1 MNRSFVIFSKLRNKI
16 QIIYLFSPLNHK
28 YAILNKEGIMT
39 NKKKNNND
47 KRIRIL
53 KAATQVFAQHGF
65 YNSKIS
71 EIAKAANV
79 ADGTIYL
86 YFKNKDDL
94 LISLFEEEMANII
107 RKMKDEVAREE
118 GFENKIRKF
127 IKVHLDLIAENQDL
141 AEVLQIELRQSHK
154 FMKEYMG
161 TKLNDYL
168 NIISNIIV
176 QGQKNG
182 EIRSDIIPG
191 IAKRI
196 LFGALDELSGFW
208 VLSKNK
214 RYSLSLS
221 AQMLGD
227 IFINGIMID
236 QK

>member
-1 MNRSFVIFSKLRNKI
+1 M
-16 QIIYLFSPLNHK
+16 
-28 YAILNKEGIMT
+28 A
-39 NKKKNNND
+39 NKKKNNDD
-47 KRIRIL
+47 KRERIL
-53 KAATQVFAQHGF
+53 KAATQIFAQHGF
-65 YNSKIS
+65 YKSTIS
-71 EIAKAANV
+71 EIAKIANV

-94 LISLFEEEMANII
+94 LISLFEEEM
-107 RKMKDEVAREE
+107 MKIVQRMKEEVVKED

-127 IKVHLDLIAENQDL
+127 IQIHLEVIANNKEL

-154 FMKEYMG
+154 FMKDYMG

-168 NIISNIIV
+168 NIISGIIS
-176 QGQKNG
+176 QAQRNG
-182 EIRSDIIPG
+182 EVRSDIIPG

-214 RYSLSLS
+214 RYSIATS

-227 IFINGIMID
+227 IFINGIA
-236 QK
+236 KNHK

>member
-1 MNRSFVIFSKLRNKI
+1 MANKR
-16 QIIYLFSPLNHK
+16 
-28 YAILNKEGIMT
+28 
-39 NKKKNNND
+39 KNNDD
-47 KRIRIL
+47 KRERIL

-65 YNSKIS
+65 FNSKIS

-94 LISLFEEEMANII
+94 LICLFEEEMNKII
-107 RKMKDEVAREE
+107 RK
-118 GFENKIRKF
+118 
-127 IKVHLDLIAENQDL
+127 L

-161 TKLNDYL
+161 SKLNDYL
-168 NIISNIIV
+168 NIISSIIS

-182 EIRSDIIPG
+182 ELRPEIVPG

-214 RYSLSLS
+214 RYSLAMS
-221 AQMLGD
+221 AQMLSD
-227 IFINGIMID
+227 IFINGV
-236 QK
+236 KTKAKNNCN

>member
-1 MNRSFVIFSKLRNKI
+1 MNQKRKSND
-16 QIIYLFSPLNHK
+16 
-28 YAILNKEGIMT
+28 
-39 NKKKNNND
+39 D
-47 KRIRIL
+47 KRERIL
-53 KAATQVFAQHGF
+53 RAATQVFAQHGF
-65 YNSKIS
+65 YKSTIS
-71 EIAKAANV
+71 EIAKFANV

-94 LISLFEEEMANII
+94 LICLFEEEMNKII
-107 RKMKDEVAREE
+107 RIMKEE
-118 GFENKIRKF
+118 IAKAEGTENKIRTF
-127 IKVHLDLIAENQDL
+127 IKSHLELIAGNKEL

-168 NIISNIIV
+168 NIISGIIL
-176 QGQKNG
+176 QGQKAG
-182 EIRSDIIPG
+182 EVSSEIVPG

-214 RYSLSLS
+214 RYSLAMS

-227 IFINGIMID
+227 IFINGVKIKSKD
-236 QK
+236 NSN

>member
-1 MNRSFVIFSKLRNKI
+1 MANKR
-16 QIIYLFSPLNHK
+16 
-28 YAILNKEGIMT
+28 
-39 NKKKNNND
+39 KNNDD
-47 KRIRIL
+47 KRERIL

-65 YNSKIS
+65 FNSKIS

-94 LISLFEEEMANII
+94 LICLFEEEMNKII
-107 RKMKDEVAREE
+107 RNMKEEVAKAE
-118 GFENKIRKF
+118 GTENKLNTF
-127 IKVHLDLIAENQDL
+127 IKVHLELIAGNKEL

-161 TKLNDYL
+161 SKLNDYL
-168 NIISNIIV
+168 NIISSIIS

-182 EIRSDIIPG
+182 ELRPEIVPG

-214 RYSLSLS
+214 RYSLAMS
-221 AQMLGD
+221 AQMLSD
-227 IFINGIMID
+227 IFINGVKTKAKNNCD
-236 QK
+236 

>member
-1 MNRSFVIFSKLRNKI
+1 MSTR
-16 QIIYLFSPLNHK
+16 
-28 YAILNKEGIMT
+28 
-39 NKKKNNND
+39 KKQNND
-47 KRIRIL
+47 KRERIL
-53 KAATQVFAQHGF
+53 KAATHIFAQYGF

-71 EIAKAANV
+71 EIAKTANV

-94 LISLFEEEMANII
+94 LISLFEEEMSKII
-107 RKMKDEVAREE
+107 HNMKEQVASVD

-127 IKVHLDLIAENQDL
+127 IEVHLALIAENKDL

-168 NIISNIIV
+168 NIISSIIS
-176 QGQKNG
+176 QGQRNG
-182 EIRSDIIPG
+182 EVRADVIPG

-214 RYSLSLS
+214 RYSLALS
-221 AQMLGD
+221 GKMLGD
-227 IFINGIMID
+227 IFIHGIATHPS
-236 QK
+236 

>member
-1 MNRSFVIFSKLRNKI
+1 M
-16 QIIYLFSPLNHK
+16 
-28 YAILNKEGIMT
+28 AE
-39 NKKKNNND
+39 KKKNKDD
-47 KRIRIL
+47 KRDRIL

-65 YNSKIS
+65 YRSKIA
-71 EIAKAANV
+71 EIAKRADV

-94 LISLFEEEMANII
+94 LISLFEEEMNKII
-107 RKMKDEVAREE
+107 RDTKEEINKAE
-118 GFENKIRKF
+118 GFENKIRTF
-127 IKVHLDLIAENQDL
+127 IQVHLNLIASNKEM

-168 NIISNIIV
+168 NIISGIIS
-176 QGQKNG
+176 QGQRNG
-182 EIRSDIIPG
+182 EVRPDIIPG

-214 RYSLSLS
+214 RYSLAVSGKT
-221 AQMLGD
+221 LGD
-227 IFINGIMID
+227 IFINGTRP
-236 QK
+236 

>member
-1 MNRSFVIFSKLRNKI
+1 MANR
-16 QIIYLFSPLNHK
+16 
-28 YAILNKEGIMT
+28 
-39 NKKKNNND
+39 KKNDDN
-47 KRIRIL
+47 KRDRIL
-53 KAATQVFAQHGF
+53 RAATQVFAHRGF

-71 EIAKAANV
+71 EIAKAASV

-94 LISLFEEEMANII
+94 LISLFEEEMSKII
-107 RKMKDEVAREE
+107 RKMKDEINQVE

-127 IKVHLDLIAENQDL
+127 IEVHLDLIAENKEL

-168 NIISNIIV
+168 NVISSIIS
-176 QGQKNG
+176 QGQKSG
-182 EIRSDIIPG
+182 EVRPDIIPG

-214 RYSLSLS
+214 RYSISMS
-221 AQMLGD
+221 AQTLGD
-227 IFINGIMID
+227 IFIKGVIVNRGKND
-236 QK
+236 L

>member
-1 MNRSFVIFSKLRNKI
+1 M
-16 QIIYLFSPLNHK
+16 
-28 YAILNKEGIMT
+28 E
-39 NKKKNNND
+39 NKKTNGSD
-47 KRIRIL
+47 KRERIL

-94 LISLFEEEMANII
+94 LISLFEEEMANIT
-107 RKMKDEVAREE
+107 RRMKDEVNKVE
-118 GFENKIRKF
+118 GFENKIRRF
-127 IKVHLDLIAENQDL
+127 IQVHLDLIAENKEL

-161 TKLNDYL
+161 SKLNDYL
-168 NIISNIIV
+168 NIISSIIS

-182 EIRSDIIPG
+182 SVRPDIIPG
-191 IAKRI
+191 VAKRI

-214 RYSLSLS
+214 RYSISLS

-227 IFINGIMID
+227 IFITGIAAD
-236 QK
+236 QGKKS

>member
-1 MNRSFVIFSKLRNKI
+1 
-16 QIIYLFSPLNHK
+16 
-28 YAILNKEGIMT
+28 MT
-39 NKKKNNND
+39 QKRKNNDD
-47 KRIRIL
+47 KRERIL
-53 KAATQVFAQHGF
+53 RAATQVFAQHGF
-65 YNSKIS
+65 YKSTIS
-71 EIAKAANV
+71 EIAKLANV

-94 LISLFEEEMANII
+94 LICLFEEEMNKII
-107 RKMKDEVAREE
+107 RIMKEEVTKAV
-118 GFENKIRKF
+118 GTENKIRTF
-127 IKVHLDLIAENQDL
+127 IKSHLELIAGNKEL

-168 NIISNIIV
+168 NIISGIIL
-176 QGQKNG
+176 QGQKAG
-182 EIRSDIIPG
+182 EVSSEIVPG

-214 RYSLSLS
+214 RYSLAMS

-227 IFINGIMID
+227 IFINGVKI
-236 QK
+236 KSKENSN

>member
-1 MNRSFVIFSKLRNKI
+1 MANR
-16 QIIYLFSPLNHK
+16 
-28 YAILNKEGIMT
+28 
-39 NKKKNNND
+39 KKNNND
-47 KRIRIL
+47 KRERIL
-53 KAATQVFAQHGF
+53 KAATHVFAQHGF
-65 YNSKIS
+65 FNSTIS
-71 EIAKAANV
+71 EIAKQADV

-94 LISLFEEEMANII
+94 LISLFEEEMARII
-107 RKMKDEVAREE
+107 HRMKEEIAREH
-118 GFENKIRKF
+118 GFENQIRKF
-127 IKVHLDLIAENQDL
+127 IQVHLEIIAANKEL

-161 TKLNDYL
+161 TKLDEYL
-168 NIISNIIV
+168 NIIASIIIL
-176 QGQKNG
+176 GQKSG
-182 EIRSDIIPG
+182 GVRAEIIPG

-221 AQMLGD
+221 GQMLGD
-227 IFINGIMID
+227 IFLNGVMGI

>member
-1 MNRSFVIFSKLRNKI
+1 VKPETAQSKREKVM
-16 QIIYLFSPLNHK
+16 
-28 YAILNKEGIMT
+28 A
-39 NKKKNNND
+39 NKKIDGSD
-47 KRIRIL
+47 KRERIL

-65 YNSKIS
+65 FNSKIS

-94 LISLFEEEMANII
+94 LISLFEEEMANIT
-107 RKMKDEVAREE
+107 RRMKEEVNKVE
-118 GFENKIRKF
+118 GFENKIRRF
-127 IKVHLDLIAENQDL
+127 IQVHLNLIAENKEL

-161 TKLNDYL
+161 SKLNDYL
-168 NIISNIIV
+168 NIISSIIS

-182 EIRSDIIPG
+182 SVRPDIIPG
-191 IAKRI
+191 VAKRI

-214 RYSLSLS
+214 RYSISLS
-221 AQMLGD
+221 AQTLGD
-227 IFINGIMID
+227 IFITGIIAD
-236 QK
+236 QGKKS

>member
-1 MNRSFVIFSKLRNKI
+1 M
-16 QIIYLFSPLNHK
+16 Q
-28 YAILNKEGIMT
+28 LNKEGIMA

-47 KRIRIL
+47 KRERIL

-65 YNSKIS
+65 YKSRIS
-71 EIAKAANV
+71 EIAKLAGV

-94 LISLFEEEMANII
+94 LICLFEEEMNKIT
-107 RKMKDEVAREE
+107 RNMKEQVTKAE
-118 GFENKIRKF
+118 GFENKIRTF
-127 IKVHLDLIAENQDL
+127 IKVHLDLIAGNKEL

-161 TKLNDYL
+161 STLNEYL
-168 NIISNIIV
+168 NIISGIIS
-176 QGQKNG
+176 QGQRNG
-182 EIRSDIIPG
+182 EVRSDIIPG

-214 RYSLSLS
+214 RYSLALS
-221 AQMLGD
+221 GQILGD
-227 IFINGIMID
+227 IFINGLRE
-236 QK
+236 

>member
-1 MNRSFVIFSKLRNKI
+1 MANKR
-16 QIIYLFSPLNHK
+16 K
-28 YAILNKEGIMT
+28 YT
-39 NKKKNNND
+39 DD
-47 KRIRIL
+47 KRDRIL
-53 KAATQVFAQHGF
+53 KAATQVFAQYGF

-71 EIAKAANV
+71 EIAKAADV

-94 LISLFEEEMANII
+94 LISLFEEEMTKII
-107 RKMKDEVAREE
+107 RKMKEEVAKKE
-118 GFENKIRKF
+118 GFENKVRKF
-127 IKVHLDLIAENQDL
+127 IQVHLDLIAENKDL

-168 NIISNIIV
+168 NIISSIII

-182 EIRSDIIPG
+182 EVRSDVVPG
-191 IAKRI
+191 VAKRI

-214 RYSLSLS
+214 RYSLSVS

-227 IFINGIMID
+227 IFIKGIMSD
-236 QK
+236 

>member
-1 MNRSFVIFSKLRNKI
+1 MAN
-16 QIIYLFSPLNHK
+16 
-28 YAILNKEGIMT
+28 
-39 NKKKNNND
+39 NKKNSDD
-47 KRIRIL
+47 KRVRIL
-53 KAATQVFAQHGF
+53 KAATQVFAQYGF
-65 YNSKIS
+65 YNSKIA
-71 EIAKAANV
+71 EIAKVANV

-94 LISLFEEEMANII
+94 LISLFEEEMTNII
-107 RKMKDEVAREE
+107 RKMKDEVTREK

-168 NIISNIIV
+168 NIISSIIV

-182 EIRSDIIPG
+182 EVRFDIIPG
-191 IAKRI
+191 VAKRI

-214 RYSLSLS
+214 RFSLAVSG
-221 AQMLGD
+221 QMLGD
-227 IFINGIMID
+227 IFIHGVMID
-236 QK
+236 QKKNI

>member
-1 MNRSFVIFSKLRNKI
+1 M
-16 QIIYLFSPLNHK
+16 
-28 YAILNKEGIMT
+28 A

-47 KRIRIL
+47 KRERIL
-53 KAATQVFAQHGF
+53 KAATQIFAQHGF
-65 YNSKIS
+65 YKSTIS
-71 EIAKAANV
+71 QIARQANV

-94 LISLFEEEMANII
+94 LICLFEEEMNKITHN
-107 RKMKDEVAREE
+107 MKEQVTKVE
-118 GFENKIRKF
+118 GFENKIRTF
-127 IKVHLDLIAENQDL
+127 IKVHLELISGNKEL

-161 TKLNDYL
+161 STLNEYL
-168 NIISNIIV
+168 NIISGIIS
-176 QGQKNG
+176 QGQRNG
-182 EIRSDIIPG
+182 EVRSDIIPG

-214 RYSLSLS
+214 RYSLATS

-227 IFINGIMID
+227 IFINGILASH
-236 QK
+236 

>member
-1 MNRSFVIFSKLRNKI
+1 MANRKKI
-16 QIIYLFSPLNHK
+16 
-28 YAILNKEGIMT
+28 T
-39 NKKKNNND
+39 ND
-47 KRIRIL
+47 KRERIL
-53 KAATQVFAQHGF
+53 KAATHVFAQHGF
-65 YNSKIS
+65 YNSTIS
-71 EIAKAANV
+71 EIAKKAAV

-94 LISLFEEEMANII
+94 LISLFEAEMANII
-107 RKMKDEVAREE
+107 HKMKEEIAREE

-127 IKVHLDLIAENQDL
+127 IQVHLDLIAENKEL

-168 NIISNIIV
+168 NIISSIIN
-176 QGQKNG
+176 QGQKEG
-182 EIRSDIIPG
+182 EVRAEIIPG

-221 AQMLGD
+221 GQMVGD
-227 IFINGIMID
+227 TFLNGVIGNH
-236 QK
+236 K

>member
-1 MNRSFVIFSKLRNKI
+1 M
-16 QIIYLFSPLNHK
+16 
-28 YAILNKEGIMT
+28 A
-39 NKKKNNND
+39 NKKIDGSD
-47 KRIRIL
+47 KRERIL

-65 YNSKIS
+65 FNSKIS

-94 LISLFEEEMANII
+94 LISLFEEEMANIT
-107 RKMKDEVAREE
+107 RRMKEEVNKVE
-118 GFENKIRKF
+118 GFENKIRRF
-127 IKVHLDLIAENQDL
+127 IQVHLNLIAENKEL

-161 TKLNDYL
+161 SKLNDYL
-168 NIISNIIV
+168 NIISSIIS

-182 EIRSDIIPG
+182 SVRPDIIPG
-191 IAKRI
+191 VAKRI

-214 RYSLSLS
+214 RYSISLS
-221 AQMLGD
+221 AQTLGD
-227 IFINGIMID
+227 IFITGIIAD
-236 QK
+236 QGKKS

>member
-1 MNRSFVIFSKLRNKI
+1 VKPENAQSKREKVMAYKKI
-16 QIIYLFSPLNHK
+16 DGS
-28 YAILNKEGIMT
+28 
-39 NKKKNNND
+39 D
-47 KRIRIL
+47 KRERIL

-65 YNSKIS
+65 FNSKIS

-94 LISLFEEEMANII
+94 LISLFEEEMANIT
-107 RKMKDEVAREE
+107 RRMKEEVNKVE
-118 GFENKIRKF
+118 GFENKIRRF
-127 IKVHLDLIAENQDL
+127 IQVHLNLIAENKEL

-161 TKLNDYL
+161 SKLNDYL
-168 NIISNIIV
+168 NIISSIIS

-182 EIRSDIIPG
+182 SVRPDIIPG
-191 IAKRI
+191 VAKRI

-214 RYSLSLS
+214 RYSISLS
-221 AQMLGD
+221 AQTLGD
-227 IFINGIMID
+227 IFITGIIAD
-236 QK
+236 QGKKS

>member
-1 MNRSFVIFSKLRNKI
+1 MNEYSFNFTNGPQSLILKAEKTMANRRKNSKL
-16 QIIYLFSPLNHK
+16 
-28 YAILNKEGIMT
+28 
-39 NKKKNNND
+39 
-47 KRIRIL
+47 KRERIL
-53 KAATQVFAQHGF
+53 KAATQVFAHNGF

-71 EIAKAANV
+71 EIARLAEV

-94 LISLFEEEMANII
+94 LISLFEEEMSKIIKNMRENI
-107 RKMKDEVAREE
+107 AREK
-118 GFENKIRKF
+118 GFSNKIVKF
-127 IKVHLDLIAENQDL
+127 IEIHLSLIAENKEL
-141 AEVLQIELRQSHK
+141 AEVMQIELRQSHK

-168 NIISNIIV
+168 NIISSIIV

-182 EIRSDIIPG
+182 EVRKDIVPG

-214 RYSLSLS
+214 RYSLATS
-221 AQMLGD
+221 AKLISE
-227 IFINGIMID
+227 IFIRGVTAD
-236 QK
+236 CDDKEKATD

>member
-1 MNRSFVIFSKLRNKI
+1 M
-16 QIIYLFSPLNHK
+16 
-28 YAILNKEGIMT
+28 A

-47 KRIRIL
+47 KRERIL
-53 KAATQVFAQHGF
+53 KAATQIFAQHGF
-65 YNSKIS
+65 YKSTIS
-71 EIAKAANV
+71 QIARQANV

-94 LISLFEEEMANII
+94 LICLFEEEMNKITHN
-107 RKMKDEVAREE
+107 MKEQVTKVE
-118 GFENKIRKF
+118 GFENKIRTF
-127 IKVHLDLIAENQDL
+127 IKVHLELISGNKEL

-161 TKLNDYL
+161 STLNEYL
-168 NIISNIIV
+168 NIISGIIS
-176 QGQKNG
+176 QGQRNG
-182 EIRSDIIPG
+182 EVRSDIIPG

-214 RYSLSLS
+214 RYSLATS

-227 IFINGIMID
+227 IFINGLR
-236 QK
+236 QQGK